1 MTVLV
6 VDINRLRL
14 ITQETGQITRKVG
27 FGSER
32 VGSKFLTNNIGFID
46 VFMIF
51 SLEKQ

>member
-1 MTVLV
+1 MAM
-6 VDINRLRL
+6 RL
-14 ITQETGQITRKVG
+14 ITPETDRLTRKVR